1 MCFITLFSFSGAS
14 AFCLSCA
21 DCKHRSYVS
30 FHTRSAACISG
41 ALGHMLMMCW
51 LYLCLSWMFPN
62 HIKVTVISLA
72 FLLCNRVCLEM
83 RGCLHSVSRCPV
95 LATVFLGRLSGL
107 PLGLWVL
114 LTAHYRAHYRAAVPQ
129 SPSLAPCPT
138 AGQQLSGFALSLF
151 LTRTSEDVLVL
162 SGADGGVRSKP
173 WACRG
178 GAVY

>member
-1 MCFITLFSFSGAS
+1 MSTCLCFITLFSFSGAS

-72 FLLCNRVCLEM
+72 FLLCNPVCLEM
-83 RGCLHSVSRCPV
+83 RSCLHSLFPDARSWRQCSSEGCLGCPWGCGSCSPHITELITELLCRRAPAWPRAPLLGNSCQV
-95 LATVFLGRLSGL
+95 LHSVCF
-107 PLGLWVL
+107 
-114 LTAHYRAHYRAAVPQ
+114 
-129 SPSLAPCPT
+129 
-138 AGQQLSGFALSLF
+138 
-151 LTRTSEDVLVL
+151 
-162 SGADGGVRSKP
+162 
-173 WACRG
+173 
-178 GAVY
+178 